1 MLLNN
6 GNEKTAANIS
16 PWHFILQCSILKN
29 QKIFIF
35 IIVIFTA
42 AILLFDCIHFDSY
55 DDVRK
60 HQWLELNKFCFL
72 LDQISFYFYW
82 MRFPFLWSVPYHSSF
97 FSHTTGSIFWNL
109 WKNYFLFVWYT
120 SVITAEKA
128 HHIYNKCTLLYICI
142 IYMYMLYIITLY
154 TLCIY
159 YLHICI
165 ICIYVYIIYI

>member
-1 MLLNN
+1 M
-6 GNEKTAANIS
+6 NEKTAANIS

-35 IIVIFTA
+35 IIVISTA
-42 AILLFDCIHFDSY
+42 AILFFDYIHFDSY

-60 HQWLELNKFCFL
+60 HQWFELNKFCFL
-72 LDQISFYFYW
+72 LDQISFYF
-82 MRFPFLWSVPYHSSF
+82 FLDAFSISVSVTYHSSF

-109 WKNYFLFVWYT
+109 WKNYSLHVWYT

-142 IYMYMLYIITLY
+142 IYMYMLCISTLY
-154 TLCIY
+154 TLY
-159 YLHICI
+159 
-165 ICIYVYIIYI
+165 IYVYIIYI